1 MDNINNIKI
10 INQHAYGIQ
19 NKINELEEMLN
30 RLRIDLCLI
39 TEIKLVKNKSIG
51 NLKNY
56 DLYRADRNSNIPGG
70 GVAIL
75 VNKKFSS
82 TENIINVPGL
92 KEIIKIEALA
102 SKLHDTIFIVAY
114 KPPKPEIDSNEIKV
128 LFMLRDGIILIVVI

>member
-1 MDNINNIKI
+1 
-10 INQHAYGIQ
+10 
-19 NKINELEEMLN
+19 MLN